1 MRYTTVSSP
10 IFPNRS
16 VASLSLKSPQNNS
29 ARHTIYVKKNAAV
42 LAVAVFLILLTVLSS
57 FADYE
62 ISQKLYLGQMPS
74 DNFFGVLFAFIGIL
88 PTFVGWSFLGASITY
103 LCRYRVQDKSKRRL
117 LYVFSTLLFCFL
129 FSIFATRCFL

>member
-1 MRYTTVSSP
+1 M
-10 IFPNRS
+10 
-16 VASLSLKSPQNNS
+16 
-29 ARHTIYVKKNAAV
+29 YVKKNAAV
-42 LAVAVFLILLTVLSS
+42 LAVAVFLILLTVLGS

-88 PTFVGWSFLGASITY
+88 PTFVGWSFLGASIAY

-117 LYVFSTLLFCFL
+117 LYVFSTLLFLLSFFYFCNTLFL
-129 FSIFATRCFL
+129 VNENAC

>member
-1 MRYTTVSSP
+1 M
-10 IFPNRS
+10 
-16 VASLSLKSPQNNS
+16 
-29 ARHTIYVKKNAAV
+29 YVKKNATV
-42 LAVAVFLILLTVLSS
+42 LAVAVFLILLTVLGS
-57 FADYE
+57 FADYD
-62 ISQKLYLGQMPS
+62 ISQKLYLGPMPS
-74 DNFFGVLFAFIGIL
+74 EKFFGVLFAFIGIL